1 MLSLLWDHTRDAGK
15 QDDEALRVW
24 LSWVHWLAREDRDA
38 LLEAL
43 SMMFA
48 ADRAARRRGRKKSL
62 FVASGN
68 KQSLTPLGVVAADP
82 RGVGPFC
89 VKRSLYARA
98 ANSFLARPNPAL
110 MRRRALSLPRPWG
123 MVTTSGSDIAGRL
136 LEADRA
142 CGDDAHTG
150 KALALSGAGVCELSS
165 R

>member
-48 ADRAARRRGRKKSL
+48 ADRAARRRRRKKSL

-82 RGVGPFC
+82 RGGG
-89 VKRSLYARA
+89 SLLREAFSLCPRRELILGA
-98 ANSFLARPNPAL
+98 AEPGLDAAQGLVLA
-110 MRRRALSLPRPWG
+110 
-123 MVTTSGSDIAGRL
+123 
-136 LEADRA
+136 EAMGN
-142 CGDDAHTG
+142 GDDEWLRHC
-150 KALALSGAGVCELSS
+150 GAAP
-165 R
+165 